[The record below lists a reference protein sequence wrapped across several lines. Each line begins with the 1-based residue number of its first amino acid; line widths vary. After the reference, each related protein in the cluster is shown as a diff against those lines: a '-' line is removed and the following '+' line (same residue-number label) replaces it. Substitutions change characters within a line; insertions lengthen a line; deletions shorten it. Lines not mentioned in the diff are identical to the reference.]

1 MVEPRFA
8 IFLLFDPRSE
18 PGHATAVTG
27 TPTAI
32 IYEAP
37 ISYSTV
43 GNCQCLEKFGTEV
56 IARGAKHKMA
66 VVGIHSFM
74 QSAGCIP
81 SSVQEAGL
89 WTS

>member
-1 MVEPRFA
+1 VPAR
-8 IFLLFDPRSE
+8 
-18 PGHATAVTG
+18 AVTG
-27 TPTAI
+27 TPKAI
-32 IYEAP
+32 IYEVP

-43 GNCQCLEKFGTEV
+43 GNSQCLEKFGTAV
-56 IARGAKHKMA
+56 IVRGAKLKMESA
-66 VVGIHSFM
+66 VGIHSFT